1 MTNNKT
7 IPIGKPHLPKIK
19 PLFPMKKL
27 NPPLYVIRKIEL
39 KKEQELLA
47 TTDLEVAIAY
57 FNRLVR
63 AKVKN
68 LTFTTYE

>member
-1 MTNNKT
+1 
-7 IPIGKPHLPKIK
+7 
-19 PLFPMKKL
+19 
-27 NPPLYVIRKIEL
+27 VIRKIEL